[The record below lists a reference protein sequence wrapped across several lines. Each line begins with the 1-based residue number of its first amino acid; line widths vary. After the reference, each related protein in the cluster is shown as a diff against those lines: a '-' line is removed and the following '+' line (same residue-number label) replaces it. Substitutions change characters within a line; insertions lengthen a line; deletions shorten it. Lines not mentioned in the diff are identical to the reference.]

1 MDKSLEVLSVN
12 LSTVENLKLL
22 TDFPLVNLS
31 IEKITDK
38 SVSDF

>member
-22 TDFPLVNLS
+22 TETSKYFCQ
-31 IEKITDK
+31 
-38 SVSDF
+38 